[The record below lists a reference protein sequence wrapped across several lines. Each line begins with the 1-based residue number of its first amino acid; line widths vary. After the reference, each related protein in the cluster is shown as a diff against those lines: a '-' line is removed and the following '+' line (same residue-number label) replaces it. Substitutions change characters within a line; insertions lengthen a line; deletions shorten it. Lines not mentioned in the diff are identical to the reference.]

1 MESDEQQLPAHSN
14 KVKYF
19 DVEYAE
25 GCSNVNFASGPV
37 LNGHLQEDRDPAPS
51 QTVDVP

>member
-1 MESDEQQLPAHSN
+1 MKSDEQQLPALSN

-25 GCSNVNFASGPV
+25 GCSAANFTAGPV
-37 LNGHLQEDRDPAPS
+37 LNGHLQEDRGPAPS
-51 QTVDVP
+51 QIVDAS